1 MKKRLRKKIAKKKL
15 KRLTMWCE
23 LFLMWYNI
31 TYKNNETYLQRI
43 KEITI
48 DFINKYNSWKQ

>member
-1 MKKRLRKKIAKKKL
+1 
-15 KRLTMWCE
+15 MWCE

-48 DFINKYNSWKQ
+48 DFINKYNLWKQ